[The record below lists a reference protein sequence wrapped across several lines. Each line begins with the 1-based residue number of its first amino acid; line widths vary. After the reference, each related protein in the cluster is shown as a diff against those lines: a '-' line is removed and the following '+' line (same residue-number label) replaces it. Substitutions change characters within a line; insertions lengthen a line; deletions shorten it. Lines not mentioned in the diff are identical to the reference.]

1 MAVFDRKSR
10 YVRHAKIVQA
20 DDLTGRRVSCLTPAL
35 PPRKFELG
43 LHKRREGQRLDH
55 LSARYLDDPAGFW
68 EIAEAN
74 DAMSAEAIV
83 DNPLIKIPQKG

>member
-1 MAVFDRKSR
+1 MSVFDKKSR
-10 YVRHAKIVQA
+10 YARHASIVQA
-20 DDLTGRRVSCLTPAL
+20 DDRLGRRVSCLTPAL
-35 PPRKFELG
+35 PPRKIELG

-74 DAMSAEAIV
+74 DAMTTEAIA
-83 DNPLIKIPQKG
+83 DIPLIRIPQKG

>member
-10 YVRHAKIVQA
+10 YARHATIVQA
-20 DDLTGRRVSCLTPAL
+20 DDRLGRRVSCLTPAT
-35 PPRKFELG
+35 PPKKPELG

-74 DAMSAEAIV
+74 DAMAPEAAA
-83 DNPLIKIPQKG
+83 DLPLVRIPQKG